1 MVRAKKPVTKEE
13 VVVKEAKSPKV
24 TSTPSP
30 IQNTKVAL
38 KTIDKDDYVD
48 VLNNTTNTL
57 VFINSRTTGEW
68 TLDGYGTR
76 DVMQVSDLITMK
88 SNQSKILLEGWMV
101 IDDEDVVNYLR
112 LGELYKTL
120 IRPDNID
127 DFFKLSEAKMS
138 EIVSKQPKG
147 TKDLLAQ
154 MAKIKIDNGEFD
166 SITKQRFLENLLGIK
181 FDNSNLY

>member
-1 MVRAKKPVTKEE
+1 MARAIKKVNIKEE
-13 VVVKEAKSPKV
+13 TIIPEPVVAP
-24 TSTPSP
+24 P
-30 IQNTKVAL
+30 IQNTKIASRI
-38 KTIDKDDYVD
+38 IDKDDYVD
-48 VLNNTTNTL
+48 VLNNTTKIL
-57 VFINSRTTGEW
+57 VFVNSRTTGEW
-68 TLDGYGTR
+68 IIEGYGAR

-88 SNQSKILLEGWMV
+88 SNQSKIILDGWLI

-120 IRPDNID
+120 IKPDNID
-127 DFFKLSEAKMS
+127 EFFKLPELEMK

-181 FDNSNLY
+181 FDSSNTY

>member
-1 MVRAKKPVTKEE
+1 MARAKKILPKEE
-13 VVVKEAKSPKV
+13 LIVEKEVIKEL
-24 TSTPSP
+24 TPIP
-30 IQNTKVAL
+30 VQNTNVPKRI
-38 KTIDKDDYVD
+38 IDKDDYVD
-48 VLNNTTNTL
+48 VLNNTPQTL

-88 SNQSKILLEGWMV
+88 SNQSKILTEGWMI

-112 LGELYKTL
+112 LGELYKHL
-120 IRPDNID
+120 IKPDNID
-127 DFFKLSEAKMS
+127 EFFTLSESEMR

-166 SITKQRFLENLLGIK
+166 SITKQKFLENLLGIK
-181 FDNSNLY
+181 FDKSNVY